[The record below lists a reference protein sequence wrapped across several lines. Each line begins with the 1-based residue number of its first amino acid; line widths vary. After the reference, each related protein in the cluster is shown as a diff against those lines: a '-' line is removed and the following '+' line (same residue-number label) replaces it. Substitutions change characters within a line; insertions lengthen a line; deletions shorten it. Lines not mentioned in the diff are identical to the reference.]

1 MSSPVHDVP
10 KALVLVP
17 LLVVS
22 LAVMLWRLRSGGRF
36 TWPPMIVGAAAC
48 GYGVGVLKEVL
59 QPSRSGSM
67 GAITWAGGSSCTS
80 PRWSARSRGD
90 LLDNVVLFLPLR
102 VLLVL
107 RARVRSVPRVTLIG
121 FVLSLMIETI

>member
-1 MSSPVHDVP
+1 
-10 KALVLVP
+10 
-17 LLVVS
+17 
-22 LAVMLWRLRSGGRF
+22 
-36 TWPPMIVGAAAC
+36 
-48 GYGVGVLKEVL
+48 
-59 QPSRSGSM
+59 M